1 LYIGKIKVSHK
12 KVPDSFIDDAL
23 EKFRV
28 HELEKG
34 KSKIVKQGSSQNI
47 SASGTSSGSSQNI
60 SASGTSS
67 GSSQNISASGTS
79 SGSSQNISAAGAS
92 TGSSHNISTGA
103 SSSSN
108 SQNIPAASTSTDS
121 NEHPSQAHVPAS
133 SVVIGLC
140 RDEEHCHAGSP
151 VSPLQHILQYHVY

>member
-34 KSKIVKQGSSQNI
+34 KSKIVKQGSSHNI
-47 SASGTSSGSSQNI
+47 SAGG
-60 SASGTSS
+60 A
-67 GSSQNISASGTS
+67 S

-92 TGSSHNISTGA
+92 TGSSHNISTSTA
-103 SSSSN
+103 SSSN

-140 RDEEHCHAGSP
+140 RDEEHCHAGSQ
-151 VSPLQHILQYHVY
+151 VSPLQHIL

>member
-34 KSKIVKQGSSQNI
+34 KSKIVKQGSSHNI
-47 SASGTSSGSSQNI
+47 SAGGM
-60 SASGTSS
+60 
-67 GSSQNISASGTS
+67 S
-79 SGSSQNISAAGAS
+79 SGSSQNISAAGTS
-92 TGSSHNISTGA
+92 TSSSQNISTGA

-108 SQNIPAASTSTDS
+108 SQNIPAGSTSTDTS
-121 NEHPSQAHVPAS
+121 EHPSQVHVPAS
-133 SVVIGLC
+133 SVVIGIC
-140 RDEEHCHAGSP
+140 QEEEHCHAGSQ
-151 VSPLQHILQYHVY
+151 VSPLQHILQNRVY

>member
-1 LYIGKIKVSHK
+1 M
-12 KVPDSFIDDAL
+12 PDSFIDDAL

-34 KSKIVKQGSSQNI
+34 KSKIVKQ
-47 SASGTSSGSSQNI
+47 GSSQNI

>member
-1 LYIGKIKVSHK
+1 MYIGKIKVSHK

-34 KSKIVKQGSSQNI
+34 KGKIVKQGSSHNI
-47 SASGTSSGSSQNI
+47 SAGVTSSGSSQNI
-60 SASGTSS
+60 SAGL
-67 GSSQNISASGTS
+67 TS
-79 SGSSQNISAAGAS
+79 SGSSQNISAAGSS
-92 TGSSHNISTGA
+92 TSSSHYISTGA
-103 SSSSN
+103 SSSGN

-121 NEHPSQAHVPAS
+121 SEHPSQSHVPAN

-140 RDEEHCHAGSP
+140 EEEEHGHAGSQ
-151 VSPLQHILQYHVY
+151 VSPLQHILQNHVQGVS